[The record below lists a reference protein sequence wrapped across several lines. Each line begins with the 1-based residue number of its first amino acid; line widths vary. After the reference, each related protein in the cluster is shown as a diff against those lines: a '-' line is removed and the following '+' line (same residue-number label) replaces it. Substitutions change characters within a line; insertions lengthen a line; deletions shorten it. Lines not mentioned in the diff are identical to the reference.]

1 MLLFEFFPA
10 FVALVC
16 IVAGVSLFMMN
27 LEADETDGP
36 QDRSTP
42 SRQTGASS
50 NCDKAAAIGFIAI
63 VLGASAANAQTRTTA
78 AARAAEVSGS
88 LEATARLA
96 APAVVEIFATSYR
109 PGEGTVARQADL
121 VATERAS
128 GSGVIVD
135 VCRADG
141 MFFDAG
147 ELPAII
153 DFVMQGGLERAAK
166 RDAERKQEEARRVR
180 LQKLREDEKPHTV
193 HGDRANALIEFLWS
207 LFD

>member
-1 MLLFEFFPA
+1 M
-10 FVALVC
+10 
-16 IVAGVSLFMMN
+16 IVACSQCATRFSGDAYRDAHCPACGALAQLASERPCPRCELP
-27 LEADETDGP
+27 LEAREIGDVVVDECSKCQGLFLDHVAIERVIH
-36 QDRSTP
+36 DRERAETILTTLPRHPISAMPAGKMYVRCPCCSTVMN
-42 SRQTGASS
+42 R
-50 NCDKAAAIGFIAI
+50 K
-63 VLGASAANAQTRTTA
+63 L
-78 AARAAEVSGS
+78 
-88 LEATARLA
+88 
-96 APAVVEIFATSYR
+96 FAT
-109 PGEGTVARQADL
+109 
-121 VATERAS
+121 